1 MLNSMLLTQRILR
14 VFRFL
19 TEEER
24 EKTKNVVDETSADDK
39 WSFL

>member
-24 EKTKNVVDETSADDK
+24 EDKKVVDETSADDK